1 VVETTARID
10 TPTDQASVSGPR
22 VAMGGVAF
30 AGARGVAGVEVSTD
44 GGQTWR
50 PVVIGPP
57 SGPGTW
63 RQWGYVWED
72 ASPGA
77 HQLMARAT
85 DGSGAL
91 QPAEERPPFPRG
103 ASGYH
108 TVHLEVH
115 PA

>member
-1 VVETTARID
+1 METTARID

-50 PVVIGPP
+50 PAFTGPLL
-57 SGPGTW
+57 GPGTW

-72 ASPGA
+72 ATPGA
-77 HQLMARAT
+77 HRLTVRAT

-91 QPAEERPPFPRG
+91 QSAEERPPFPRG

-108 TVHLEVH
+108 TVHFEVH